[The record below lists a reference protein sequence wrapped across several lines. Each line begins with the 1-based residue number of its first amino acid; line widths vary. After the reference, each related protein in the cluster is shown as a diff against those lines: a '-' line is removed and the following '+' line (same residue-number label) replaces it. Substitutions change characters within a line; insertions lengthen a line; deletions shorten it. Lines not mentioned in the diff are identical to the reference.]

1 MNKNLQD
8 SWREKILEQGLTQL
22 GIAVMI
28 LSGRGEVLYASK
40 ATLDLLANQN
50 GLKVIGNHL
59 IADLAPDNARLQKA
73 IGTAVDPQHQQ
84 PNAVSLYVHRNQQP
98 KPYHLSVSRM
108 HNQESE
114 RRESHNVLL
123 LIKDL
128 NLNYDHWTDR
138 LKEEFNLSPREI
150 ECVILL
156 TERREVRELAEVME
170 VSIETIRQFIK
181 NIFKKMDVQKQ
192 HELVSLALEY
202 RRNR

>member
-1 MNKNLQD
+1 MKENQHH

-22 GIAVMI
+22 GLAVMI
-28 LSGRGEVLYASK
+28 LSGRGEVLYATK
-40 ATLDLLANQN
+40 AAEDLLANQN
-50 GLKVIGNHL
+50 GLKVMDNQL
-59 IADLAPDNARLQKA
+59 IADLAPDNIRLQKA
-73 IGTAVDPQHQQ
+73 ISTATDPQHNQ
-84 PNAVSLYVHRNQQP
+84 PNAISLYVHRDKQP

-108 HNQESE
+108 PSQESE
-114 RRESHNVLL
+114 RRENYNVLI

-128 NLNYDHWTDR
+128 NLNYDHWTER

-150 ECVILL
+150 QCVILL
-156 TERREVRELAEVME
+156 TERRDVHELAEVME